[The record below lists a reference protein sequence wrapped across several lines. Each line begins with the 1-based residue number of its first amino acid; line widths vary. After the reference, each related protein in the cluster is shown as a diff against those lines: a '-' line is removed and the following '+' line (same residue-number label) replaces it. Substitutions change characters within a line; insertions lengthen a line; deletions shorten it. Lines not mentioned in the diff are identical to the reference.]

1 MRAKYVLRNL
11 WLNIKSH
18 IAIFCVVSLTLFILH
33 CSFSIR
39 ENVLMSQEEGLSKYA
54 VVAITTDGNY
64 YSNPF
69 EKYSIDQDGE
79 QILINN
85 SFMRNFAFD
94 EYVIDYYG
102 FVERHVSPNSIRGL
116 SIGTVESSI
125 SVIRYSD
132 ISKSVPF
139 VSGNRIMIEG
149 RFAMNEYE
157 ANISEELAVLNMLSV
172 GSIFEMTHLGIE
184 NKSYTYTVVGIFAD
198 YSFDLTKELEL
209 SPSILGEDGI
219 PHTSI
224 GNYNLCG
231 NFILL
236 HTADDTF
243 YFVNELGGYN
253 YGYDAAVYYLKN
265 EKDMAAFK
273 DVVSKTLPEQFVML
287 DSMDMAVYIRHVL
300 DKTVGSFTWLLII
313 MVVISVVFC
322 TLLYIHVL
330 KSRTYDISVLRARGM
345 PRIKTAYSLT
355 CEMFIVFLLSFAA
368 ASVLYFTSFTT
379 ISNFMYA
386 LQDQFVSNDK
396 SFYYGFSGPIINAA
410 REYEFTATVYP
421 ITLIYGFIAVIAFT
435 VIVGFAASLFIS
447 RHEPMKT
454 MTKV

>member
-1 MRAKYVLRNL
+1 MRIKYIFQ
-11 WLNIKSH
+11 NIKLNTKSY
-18 IAIFCVVSLTLFILH
+18 IAIFGVVSLTLFMLL
-33 CSFSIR
+33 CSFGIR
-39 ENVLMSQEEGLSKYA
+39 ENVLAAQEENLSKYA
-54 VVAITTDGNY
+54 VVVITSKSDNPTKI
-64 YSNPF
+64 YSFDENG
-69 EKYSIDQDGE
+69 KITVLRDR
-79 QILINN
+79 ILIDNV
-85 SFMRNFAFD
+85 FMEQFAFE
-94 EYVIDYYG
+94 EYVVDYYG
-102 FVERHVSPNSIRGL
+102 FVELGIRPKNFKSFDGIAVSV
-116 SIGTVESSI
+116 T
-125 SVIRYSD
+125 RYSD
-132 ISKSVPF
+132 ISKSVLF
-139 VSGNRIMIEG
+139 TSGDRIMAEG
-149 RFAMNEYE
+149 HFAVNEFE
-157 ANISEELAVLNMLSV
+157 VNISEELAALNGLSI
-172 GSIFEMTHLGIE
+172 GSLIEMIQWGVE
-184 NKSYTYTVVGIFAD
+184 NEIYQCTVVGIFSD
-198 YSFDLTKELEL
+198 SRLGHPKELDWVEPFL
-209 SPSILGEDGI
+209 NDDGVTYTDVGFNNLGA
-219 PHTSI
+219 
-224 GNYNLCG
+224 NN
-231 NFILL
+231 ILL
-236 HTADDTF
+236 FANTDTF
-243 YFVNELGGYN
+243 YNNKEFGGYN

-273 DVVSKTLPEQFVML
+273 DAVSKTLPEQFVML

-313 MVVISVVFC
+313 MAVISVVFC

-355 CEMFIVFLLSFAA
+355 CEMFIVFFLSFAA

-379 ISNFMYA
+379 VSNFMYA